1 MLNAIPRSWMLVA
14 IIMLLALATGS
25 VTMLFVGNPFSSGQR
40 DTAIEAEHSQVAYE
54 FERWMED
61 HRPDS
66 WPPAEEGRLV
76 PLKPGEDA
84 IERACQ
90 KESIDCAQLRRYV
103 DFCYLQGGYRYGV
116 DWCLRGSR

>member
-1 MLNAIPRSWMLVA
+1 MLNAIPRSWMLVT

-40 DTAIEAEHSQVAYE
+40 DMAVEADHSQVAYE

-61 HRPDS
+61 RRPDS
-66 WPPAEEGRLV
+66 WPPAEEGDLV
-76 PLKPGEDA
+76 PLKQGEDA

-90 KESIDCAQLRRYV
+90 ADSIDCAELRRYV
-103 DFCYLQGGYRYGV
+103 ECRYLYGG
-116 DWCLRGSR
+116 DWCRRGR